1 MTKSKTQPATSQAMS
16 RKQKA
21 KPRGLNKAKKP
32 EVGKGKEGQPGR
44 WERQGKH
51 WQTPSRVHFLL
62 GPILWLRPCQ
72 PEKWPRWPGQKKDV
86 NGADGRR
93 GLLTANCPLWLRL

>member
-1 MTKSKTQPATSQAMS
+1 MTKSKTQPATY
-16 RKQKA
+16 QKA
-21 KPRGLNKAKKP
+21 KPRGRNKAKKL

-51 WQTPSRVHFLL
+51 WQAPSFLL

-72 PEKWPRWPGQKKDV
+72 PEKWPRWPGQERDV